1 VYPQS
6 TRNHPVLEK
15 ENSDRGFFHFP
26 RQFLSN
32 LAWLMLLLAKVT
44 ESNEDGLHFS
54 TAAGQIDEIRAG
66 MATELK
72 D

>member
-1 VYPQS
+1 
-6 TRNHPVLEK
+6 
-15 ENSDRGFFHFP
+15 
-26 RQFLSN
+26 
-32 LAWLMLLLAKVT
+32 MLLLAKVT